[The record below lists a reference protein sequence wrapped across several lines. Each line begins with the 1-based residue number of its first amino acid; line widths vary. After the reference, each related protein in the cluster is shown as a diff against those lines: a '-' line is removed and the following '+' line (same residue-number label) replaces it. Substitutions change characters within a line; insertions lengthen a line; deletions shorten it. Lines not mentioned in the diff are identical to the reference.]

1 MSGEIVPFS
10 HRAQNVMNRAQLILN
25 SFVRR
30 MDVSLPWMFPGAKH
44 NHYKDFGF
52 PELVDF
58 QLTYS
63 YYERNSLAKAAVDK
77 TVRKTWQDPPWLLER
92 PRDGSEG
99 AVKKETRLEKA
110 IREHFSK
117 MRLWTK
123 LLEADRRSLVGR
135 FSGVILRIADGK
147 PMDTPLGRVKGGL
160 DALVDIIP
168 AWEGQL
174 TVMQWDT
181 DQMSMTYGE
190 PLMWQYDEGNIGT
203 PGGISP
209 ATQGRARRL
218 TVHPS
223 RIIIWSM
230 DSTLECE
237 SSLKAG
243 INDLITI
250 EKIVGAGG
258 EGFWKNAKQAPILE
272 MDKEADMEKMA
283 RAMGL
288 TKENVVDVM
297 NRQVSDWQKGF
308 DEVLMIQG
316 MTAKP
321 QKVDLPDPE
330 HFFMNALQSFAAS
343 FDIPLK
349 VLVGT
354 QTGERASTED
364 ASQWN
369 QTCNFRRKNTVI
381 PNILQLVRRLESC
394 GIIKENPEW
403 FVDWTDLT
411 EATMLEKIDRAGK
424 MAKVNKDAA
433 DIVFTPQ
440 EMRATVGY
448 EPADE
453 AELEKLRESKMKMQ
467 PQPNDPN
474 NPDDPVSDPQNEPDP
489 NSPKGT

>member
-1 MSGEIVPFS
+1 MSGQIVPMPN
-10 HRAQNVMNRAQLILN
+10 RQALMNRMQVLLN
-25 SFVRR
+25 SFTRR
-30 MDVSLPWMFPGAKH
+30 MDMAFPWMFPGAKH

-52 PELVDF
+52 PEIVDF
-58 QLTYS
+58 NLLYS
-63 YYERNSLAKAAVDK
+63 YYERNSLGKAAVDK
-77 TVRKTWQDPPWLLER
+77 TVRKTWQDPPWLLEK

-99 AVKKETRLEKA
+99 AVKKETRIEKA
-110 IREHFSK
+110 LREHFSK
-117 MRLWTK
+117 MRFWTK
-123 LLEADRRSLVGR
+123 LMEADRRSLVGR
-135 FSGVILRIADGK
+135 FSGVILRVADGK
-147 PMDTPLGRVKGGL
+147 PMNQPLESVSGGL

-174 TVMQWDT
+174 RVMEWDT
-181 DQMSMTYGE
+181 DQNSLTYGE
-190 PLMWQYDEGNIGT
+190 PLMWQYDEGTIGA

-209 ATQGRARRL
+209 AAQGRARHL

-223 RIIIWSM
+223 RIVVWSM
-230 DSTLECE
+230 DGTLDGE
-237 SSLKAG
+237 SALKAG
-243 INDLITI
+243 LNDLLTI

-272 MDKEADMEKMA
+272 MDKEADIQKMA
-283 RAMGL
+283 RAM
-288 TKENVVDVM
+288 NVDAEKVTDVM
-297 NRQVSDWQKGF
+297 NEQVSAWQKGF

-316 MTAKP
+316 MTAKA
-321 QKVDLPDPE
+321 QKVELPDPE

-381 PNILQLVRRLESC
+381 PNILQIVRRLESC

-433 DIVFTPQ
+433 DIVFTPT

-453 AELEKLRESKMKMQ
+453 AELEKLRQSKMKMQ
-467 PQPNDPN
+467 PQPN
-474 NPDDPVSDPQNEPDP
+474 NPDDPENDPEDEPDP
-489 NSPKGT
+489 KEMP